1 MAMAITGTT
10 IAATANIMQTD
21 KRVGGQAVALA
32 ATAFGLALLVLAVPR
47 IIAHGSI
54 VPVTFNLALDKAD
67 ALASVRESYRRAL
80 RWQPADAQLHQD
92 FALLSRS
99 LINNAANTDEIEEAG
114 DAFYATVMSGPARGF
129 AWSLLA
135 GFEQSRGQS
144 TGLYADH
151 LRLSALLSPYE
162 TSSMVQRAT
171 VIVSAWADMPK
182 DLRDLARRDL
192 RRMWLTQGS
201 PRTTLITLYLQL
213 DFAERA
219 LVRELAF
226 ENLEELKHFDRQLL
240 RAVRG

>member
-1 MAMAITGTT
+1 
-10 IAATANIMQTD
+10 
-21 KRVGGQAVALA
+21 
-32 ATAFGLALLVLAVPR
+32 
-47 IIAHGSI
+47 
-54 VPVTFNLALDKAD
+54 
-67 ALASVRESYRRAL
+67 
-80 RWQPADAQLHQD
+80 
-92 FALLSRS
+92 
-99 LINNAANTDEIEEAG
+99 
-114 DAFYATVMSGPARGF
+114 
-129 AWSLLA
+129 
-135 GFEQSRGQS
+135 
-144 TGLYADH
+144 
-151 LRLSALLSPYE
+151 
-162 TSSMVQRAT
+162 MVQRAT